1 MPGVQP
7 QTLPTHFPCWVKAIY
22 SWGGETKRDLGF
34 VEGDLIECLNA
45 GDGAWWMGRLKRDR
59 RQVGLFPSN
68 FVELV
73 ADNRPVTPIASPVK
87 QQQQYDY
94 SNSRPSSAASYV
106 SNVDHYA
113 RGASPNPYQQQ
124 RGLSPNPYQQNRG
137 ASPNP
142 YQQNRGASPNPYQQ
156 NRGVSPNPYQQN
168 RGVSPNPYQQNR
180 GASPNPYQQN
190 RAVSPNPYQGNR
202 AVSPNPYQQ
211 NRAVSPNPY
220 QNRSASPNPASYGQ
234 NRAVSPNPNL
244 YQQNRAVS
252 PNPNSYQPNR
262 ALTPSP
268 NPYQQDR
275 AASPN
280 PYYQNRAVSPNP
292 YAQNRS
298 VSPNPYAQN
307 RAVSPNPYHQNGAIS
322 PNPYNQYR
330 ATSPRPPSSQ
340 QQHRAV
346 SPNPYHQNMNYQQGR
361 PTTPNGQ
368 MLQHRPLTP
377 NGPISR
383 SGTPNPY
390 QTSSISQGQQP
401 SSQFHMSQGAKSPNA
416 FRAVSPSPMRP
427 VTPSGYNEETT
438 PPPPPPAHS
447 TQYYPR
453 DTSPAPP
460 FQHMNGARSPI
471 PSRGPTPQPSPHMMA
486 HTPSPLRSAM
496 DDVMSSLDEMS
507 VVDSGRKS
515 PLVFGP
521 GDYDHRSPA
530 TSPMRSHTSQGFNN
544 EGFGGYGHFD
554 GIEIGAS
561 GNRRNDAH
569 GVSNFVERMEASLRS
584 DPGSSSYLNSKD
596 DSYTAQVAKPRQRPQ
611 QQQAKPRPQSVIMT
625 RPGSATASDT
635 SAKRRSVWEVDRKV
649 NLSRQS
655 TLQSN
660 SSSAVFST
668 TSNSTAATSASIM
681 SGMSAGGFSATS
693 AGSFARHKQRAL
705 AAMEASAPH
714 PLSNQLAQSGPFS
727 AFSPV
732 ESQMVTN
739 NGVVFHSGRVSP
751 EKLPRAQNWSN
762 AVNTGNGLGGLSS
775 VSTSPKKK
783 GGFFKKILASAK
795 ASTATA
801 RSVAAIPSPE
811 SELSFGGVRTGIAGG
826 NIPIAPQSQD
836 WVQVRRDVARS
847 NTISRNERLERQE
860 KLEMMD
866 QITVRP
872 IEFLEEECEGD
883 EALDGGVVEQPADF
897 SKVNMNQVDKAA
909 RFIGNLPTGT
919 TPAILAN
926 GHICR
931 PHSSD
936 VQKLRAMFT
945 WMAEKLSWE
954 RPVGLGMDSPSDA
967 IDYDKDCRRVIQNL
981 KATTEEVAVM
991 FMQMCHSVGIGCE
1004 IIRGYLKVPGE
1015 AAETADA
1022 VPRPNHFWN
1031 AVVIDNEWR
1040 IIDASLA
1047 SPTHPKRGLYS
1058 SAPNNMADSH
1068 YFLMRPLH
1076 ACFTH
1081 IPLIPEQQHLVPPQP
1096 HAVLMSLPCASA
1108 GLFKNGIHLINFD
1121 TSLLRVEDL
1130 EIVQID
1136 FQVPIDVECTAE
1148 VEANAFAVDADGDI
1162 FESGDIVKKNALAQ
1176 VAWEG
1181 PLGNIQKTYRVKAV
1195 LPGDEGHGILKVYAG
1210 PRGLMHSIKDNPHP
1224 LAFSLPI
1231 FHTGSNPTYNFV
1243 TRHPTP
1249 HAQRHDLYIVQPQNL
1264 RLAFD
1269 NTYVFAIRQ
1278 HASTVMTN
1286 IELATAK
1293 GAKLAIQTPSGKIMK
1308 IGRRADSLGSEHGQ
1322 IFEQSIK
1329 VSERGPWRG
1338 LVLADRS
1345 ARWCVFA
1352 EWHCV

>member
-7 QTLPTHFPCWVKAIY
+7 QSLPTHFPCWVKAIY

-73 ADNRPVTPIASPVK
+73 SDNRPVTPVASPVK
-87 QQQQYDY
+87 QQYDY
-94 SNSRPSSAASYV
+94 GNPRPSSQASY
-106 SNVDHYA
+106 
-113 RGASPNPYQQQ
+113 RGGADPYGSHRGTSPNPYQQ
-124 RGLSPNPYQQNRG
+124 P
-137 ASPNP
+137 
-142 YQQNRGASPNPYQQ
+142 
-156 NRGVSPNPYQQN
+156 N

-180 GASPNPYQQN
+180 GASPNPYQDQH
-190 RAVSPNPYQGNR
+190 RAVSPNP
-202 AVSPNPYQQ
+202 
-211 NRAVSPNPY
+211 
-220 QNRSASPNPASYGQ
+220 YGQ
-234 NRAVSPNPNL
+234 NRAVSPNP
-244 YQQNRAVS
+244 YGQNRA
-252 PNPNSYQPNR
+252 
-262 ALTPSP
+262 
-268 NPYQQDR
+268 
-275 AASPN
+275 
-280 PYYQNRAVSPNP
+280 
-292 YAQNRS
+292 

-307 RAVSPNPYHQNGAIS
+307 RAVSPNPYGQNRAVS
-322 PNPYNQYR
+322 PNPYAQNRGVSPNPYQQNGAVSPNGFNQFR
-330 ATSPRPPSSQ
+330 ATSPRPPSSS
-340 QQHRAV
+340 QHRAV
-346 SPNPYHQNMNYQQGR
+346 SPNPYQQTIGYQQGR
-361 PTTPNGQ
+361 PTTPNTQ
-368 MLQHRPLTP
+368 MHHHRPMSP
-377 NGPISR
+377 NPPISR

-390 QTSSISQGQQP
+390 QNSMAQGP
-401 SSQFHMSQGAKSPNA
+401 SPSPFHNPQRAKSPA
-416 FRAVSPSPMRP
+416 PFRAVSPAPNRAA
-427 VTPSGYNEETT
+427 TPSGYNQET

-447 TQYYPR
+447 NNYYQR
-453 DTSPAPP
+453 TASPAPS

-496 DDVMSSLDEMS
+496 DDVMSSLEEMS
-507 VVDSGRKS
+507 VVDGGRKS
-515 PLVFGP
+515 PMPFGP
-521 GDYDHRSPA
+521 DDYDNNSGSSATVMRHQPSPS
-530 TSPMRSHTSQGFNN
+530 TSTNTFG
-544 EGFGGYGHFD
+544 GFGNFD
-554 GIEIGAS
+554 GIEIGA
-561 GNRRNDAH
+561 NPRRHDQ
-569 GVSNFVERMEASLRS
+569 GISSFVERMEASLRE
-584 DPGSSSYLNSKD
+584 PNNSSSYYNSND
-596 DSYTAQVAKPRQRPQ
+596 DTFDQIRQFKQ
-611 QQQAKPRPQSVIMT
+611 QQHMPRPSSAIMTNT
-625 RPGSATASDT
+625 RPGSSNTSDA
-635 SAKRRSVWEVDRKV
+635 SAKRRSVWDIDRRP

-660 SSSAVFST
+660 ASSAVFSA

-693 AGSFARHKQRAL
+693 AGSFIRHKHR
-705 AAMEASAPH
+705 AAMGMNGETNPH
-714 PLSNQLAQSGPFS
+714 PLSNQLTPQPGPFS
-727 AFSPV
+727 TLSNMD
-732 ESQMVTN
+732 SQMGTN
-739 NGVVFHSGRVSP
+739 NGVVFHSANVTPSGI
-751 EKLPRAQNWSN
+751 PRAQTWGTSINSS
-762 AVNTGNGLGGLSS
+762 NGLGGLSS
-775 VSTSPKKK
+775 FNNMSPTKKK
-783 GGFFKKILASAK
+783 GGFFKKILAQAK

-801 RSVAAIPSPE
+801 RSMAASPTPE
-811 SELSFGGVRTGIAGG
+811 SDSGYGGVRMVGIAGG

-847 NTISRNERLERQE
+847 NTISRNERIERQE
-860 KLEMMD
+860 KQEMMD
-866 QITVRP
+866 QMTLRP
-872 IEFLEEECEGD
+872 VDFLEEECEGD
-883 EALDGGVVEQPADF
+883 EALDGGIVEQPADF
-897 SKVNMNQVDKAA
+897 TNVNMTQVDKAA
-909 RFIGNLPTGT
+909 RFVGSLPSGT

-926 GHICR
+926 AHICR
-931 PHSSD
+931 PHRSD
-936 VQKLRAMFT
+936 VQRLRAMFT

-954 RPVGLGMDSPSDA
+954 RPAGLGIDSPADN
-967 IDYDKDCRRVIQNL
+967 IEYNKDCRRVIQSL
-981 KATTEEVAVM
+981 KATTEEVAIM

-1015 AAETADA
+1015 TAETPDA

-1081 IPLIPEQQHLVPPQP
+1081 IPILPQQQHLVPPMP
-1096 HAVLMSLPCASA
+1096 HSVLMALPCASA
-1108 GLFKNGIHLINFD
+1108 GFFRSSIQLVNFD

-1136 FQVPIDVECTAE
+1136 FQVPIDVECLAE
-1148 VEANAFAVDADGDI
+1148 VEANGFAVDADGDI
-1162 FESGDIVKKNALAQ
+1162 FESGDIVRKGALAQ

-1181 PLGNIQKTYRVKAV
+1181 PLGNIQKTYRIKAV
-1195 LPGDEGHGILKVYAG
+1195 LPGDEGHGILKIYAG

-1231 FHTGSNPTYNFV
+1231 FHTGANPTYNFV

-1264 RLAFD
+1264 RLAFE
-1269 NTYVFAIRQ
+1269 NTYVFSIRQ
-1278 HASTVMTN
+1278 HSSTVLTSSEM
-1286 IELATAK
+1286 AMFK
-1293 GAKLAIQTPSGKIMK
+1293 GAKLAIQTPTGKIMK

-1322 IFEQSIK
+1322 VFEQSIK
-1329 VSERGPWRG
+1329 VCERGPWRA

-1352 EWHCV
+1352 EWICV

>member
-7 QTLPTHFPCWVKAIY
+7 QTLPTQFPCWVRAVY

-59 RQVGLFPSN
+59 RQIGLFPSN

-73 ADNRPVTPIASPVK
+73 TDNRPVTPVASPVK
-87 QQQQYDY
+87 QQPQYDY
-94 SNSRPSSAASYV
+94 SNQRPSSQASYH
-106 SNVDHYA
+106 SNADAYGNRGA
-113 RGASPNPYQQQ
+113 SPNPYQQQQQQRGASPNPYQQQ
-124 RGLSPNPYQQNRG
+124 RGASPNPYQQQIGASPNPYQQNRG

-156 NRGVSPNPYQQN
+156 NRGA
-168 RGVSPNPYQQNR
+168 SPNPYQQNR
-180 GASPNPYQQN
+180 GASPNPYQQH
-190 RAVSPNPYQGNR
+190 
-202 AVSPNPYQQ
+202 Q
-211 NRAVSPNPY
+211 N
-220 QNRSASPNPASYGQ
+220 
-234 NRAVSPNPNL
+234 
-244 YQQNRAVS
+244 
-252 PNPNSYQPNR
+252 
-262 ALTPSP
+262 
-268 NPYQQDR
+268 R

-280 PYYQNRAVSPNP
+280 PYAQNRAASPNPYARNQVVSPNP
-292 YAQNRS
+292 YAQNRG
-298 VSPNPYAQN
+298 VSPNPYQQHGAVSPRSHNNQF
-307 RAVSPNPYHQNGAIS
+307 RAVSPRPLSGSRALS
-322 PNPYNQYR
+322 PNPYQQNHGYQQAAR
-330 ATSPRPPSSQ
+330 PATPNTQ
-340 QQHRAV
+340 MNQHRPV
-346 SPNPYHQNMNYQQGR
+346 SPNP
-361 PTTPNGQ
+361 
-368 MLQHRPLTP
+368 
-377 NGPISR
+377 PISR

-390 QTSSISQGQQP
+390 QNPTGQGP
-401 SSQFHMSQGAKSPNA
+401 SPSPFHMPQRAKSPA
-416 FRAVSPSPMRP
+416 QFGAVSPSPGRP
-427 VTPSGYNEETT
+427 VTPSGYNQET

-447 TQYYPR
+447 STYYQR
-453 DTSPAPP
+453 AASPAPS
-460 FQHMNGARSPI
+460 FQQMNGARSPI
-471 PSRGPTPQPSPHMMA
+471 PSRGPTPQPSPNRLA

-496 DDVMSSLDEMS
+496 DDVMSSLEEMS
-507 VVDSGRKS
+507 VVDSGKKS
-515 PLVFGP
+515 PIPFSP
-521 GDYDHRSPA
+521 DDYDNLSGSSA
-530 TSPMRSHTSQGFNN
+530 TAIRSHTSQGFRGDTRR
-544 EGFGGYGHFD
+544 GFGSFD
-554 GIEIGAS
+554 GIEISA
-561 GNRRNDAH
+561 NPQRNH
-569 GVSNFVERMEASLRS
+569 GISNFVERMEASLI
-584 DPGSSSYLNSKD
+584 DQGSSSYYSSTD
-596 DSYTAQVAKPRQRPQ
+596 ETFDQIRQLKQ
-611 QQQAKPRPQSVIMT
+611 QQNMGRPNSVMMT
-625 RPGSATASDT
+625 ARPGSSQKSDVNMN
-635 SAKRRSVWEVDRKV
+635 ANPKRRSVWDFDRQP

-693 AGSFARHKQRAL
+693 AGSFIRHKQRA
-705 AAMEASAPH
+705 AMGIPENGPH
-714 PLSNQLAQSGPFS
+714 PLSHQLAPQQPGPFS
-727 AFSPV
+727 ALSPM

-739 NGVVFHSGRVSP
+739 SGIVFHSANVNPQSV
-751 EKLPRAQNWSN
+751 PRAQTW
-762 AVNTGNGLGGLSS
+762 GNNINSGNGGLGGLS
-775 VSTSPKKK
+775 TLNANPMKKK
-783 GGFFKKILASAK
+783 GGFFKKILATAK

-801 RSVAAIPSPE
+801 RSMAASPTPE
-811 SELSFGGVRTGIAGG
+811 SDSGYGTLGMTGIAGG
-826 NIPIAPQSQD
+826 NISIASQSQD

-847 NTISRNERLERQE
+847 NTISHNERLERQE
-860 KLEMMD
+860 KQEMMD
-866 QITVRP
+866 QFTLRP
-872 IEFLEEECEGD
+872 IEFMEEECEGD
-883 EALDGGVVEQPADF
+883 EALDGGIVELPADF
-897 SKVNMNQVDKAA
+897 TGVNMTQVDKAA
-909 RFIGNLPTGT
+909 RFIGSLPSGT

-926 GHICR
+926 SHICR
-931 PHSSD
+931 PHRSD
-936 VQKLRAMFT
+936 VQRLRAMFT
-945 WMAEKLSWE
+945 WVAEKLAWE
-954 RPVGLGMDSPSDA
+954 RPTGLGHDSPGN
-967 IDYDKDCRRVIQNL
+967 IDYNKDCRRVIQSL
-981 KATTEEVAVM
+981 KATTEEVTIM

-1015 AAETADA
+1015 TAETVDA
-1022 VPRPNHFWN
+1022 VPRANHFWN
-1031 AVVIDNEWR
+1031 AIVIDNEWR

-1081 IPLIPEQQHLVPPQP
+1081 IPLTPQHQHLVPPMP
-1096 HAVLMSLPCASA
+1096 HSVLMALPCASA
-1108 GLFKNGIHLINFD
+1108 GFFRNGIQLINFD

-1136 FQVPIDVECTAE
+1136 FQVPIDVECIAE
-1148 VEANAFAVDADGDI
+1148 VEAKGFAIDADGDV
-1162 FESGDIVKKNALAQ
+1162 FESGDIVKKGALAQ

-1224 LAFSLPI
+1224 MAFSLPI

-1264 RLAFD
+1264 RLAFE

-1278 HASTVMTN
+1278 HSSTVLTHSEMT
-1286 IELATAK
+1286 TFK
-1293 GAKLAIQTPSGKIMK
+1293 GAKLAIQTPTGKIMK

-1338 LVLADRS
+1338 LILADRS

>member
-7 QTLPTHFPCWVKAIY
+7 HTLPTHFPCWVKAIY

-87 QQQQYDY
+87 QQHYQQQYDY
-94 SNSRPSSAASYV
+94 SNSRPSSQASYT

-124 RGLSPNPYQQNRG
+124 RGLSPNPYQQNRSI
-137 ASPNP
+137 SPNP
-142 YQQNRGASPNPYQQ
+142 GSYNNNRALSP
-156 NRGVSPNPYQQN
+156 
-168 RGVSPNPYQQNR
+168 
-180 GASPNPYQQN
+180 SPNPYQQN
-190 RAVSPNPYQGNR
+190 RAVSPSP
-202 AVSPNPYQQ
+202 VSYQQ
-211 NRAVSPNPY
+211 M
-220 QNRSASPNPASYGQ
+220 
-234 NRAVSPNPNL
+234 
-244 YQQNRAVS
+244 
-252 PNPNSYQPNR
+252 R
-262 ALTPSP
+262 ALSPSP

-275 AASPN
+275 SVSPN
-280 PYYQNRAVSPNP
+280 PYHQNRAASPNP

-298 VSPNPYAQN
+298 VSPNPYAQS
-307 RAVSPNPYHQNGAIS
+307 RALSPNPYHQNGVMS
-322 PNPYNQYR
+322 PNGYNQYR

-340 QQHRAV
+340 QHRAV
-346 SPNPYHQNMNYQQGR
+346 SPSPYHQLSYQQGR
-361 PTTPNGQ
+361 PTTPNTQ
-368 MLQHRPLTP
+368 MHQQRPLTP

-390 QTSSISQGQQP
+390 QTSMSQGPPP
-401 SSQFHMSQGAKSPNA
+401 SSQYHMSQGAKSPNA

-447 TQYYPR
+447 TQYYSR
-453 DTSPAPP
+453 NASPAPS

-471 PSRGPTPQPSPHMMA
+471 PSRGPTPQPSPMMA

-496 DDVMSSLDEMS
+496 DDVMSSLEEMS
-507 VVDSGRKS
+507 VADSGRKS
-515 PLVFGP
+515 PLVFS
-521 GDYDHRSPA
+521 DYDHRSPV

-544 EGFGGYGHFD
+544 DSFGGGYGHFD

-561 GNRRNDAH
+561 GRRNDAQ
-569 GVSNFVERMEASLRS
+569 VSNFVDRMEASLRS
-584 DPGSSSYLNSKD
+584 DQGSSGYMNSQD
-596 DSYTAQVAKPRQRPQ
+596 DSYAAPIAQPRPRPQ
-611 QQQAKPRPQSVIMT
+611 QQQPKPRPQSVIMT
-625 RPGSATASDT
+625 RPGSSTASDT
-635 SAKRRSVWEVDRKV
+635 SAKRRSVWDVDRKV

-655 TLQSN
+655 TLGSN
-660 SSSAVFST
+660 ASSAVFSA

-705 AAMEASAPH
+705 AAMEQSGPH
-714 PLSNQLAQSGPFS
+714 PLSQLAQPGPFS

-775 VSTSPKKK
+775 ISTSPKKK

-801 RSVAAIPSPE
+801 RSMAAIPSPE
-811 SELSFGGVRTGIAGG
+811 SEQAYGGVRAVGIVGG

-866 QITVRP
+866 QITIRP

-945 WMAEKLSWE
+945 WMAEKLAWE

-1081 IPLIPEQQHLVPPQP
+1081 IPLIPQQQHLVPPQP

-1108 GLFKNGIHLINFD
+1108 GFFKNGIHMINFD

-1136 FQVPIDVECTAE
+1136 FQVPIDVECLAE

-1195 LPGDEGHGILKVYAG
+1195 LPGDEGHGILKIYAG

-1264 RLAFD
+1264 RIAFD

-1278 HASTVMTN
+1278 HASTVLTN
-1286 IELATAK
+1286 TELAMAK

>member
-68 FVELV
+68 FVEV
-73 ADNRPVTPIASPVK
+73 VPDNRPVTPVASPVK
-87 QQQQYDY
+87 KPQYDY
-94 SNSRPSSAASYV
+94 SNSRPSSQASYA
-106 SNVDHYA
+106 SNMDRYA
-113 RGASPNPYQQQ
+113 QGGSPNPYHQQRGQSPNPYQQNRESERIPEPQ
-124 RGLSPNPYQQNRG
+124 NRAASPNPYAQNRG

-142 YQQNRGASPNPYQQ
+142 YA
-156 NRGVSPNPYQQN
+156 
-168 RGVSPNPYQQNR
+168 
-180 GASPNPYQQN
+180 
-190 RAVSPNPYQGNR
+190 
-202 AVSPNPYQQ
+202 
-211 NRAVSPNPY
+211 
-220 QNRSASPNPASYGQ
+220 QNRS
-234 NRAVSPNPNL
+234 
-244 YQQNRAVS
+244 
-252 PNPNSYQPNR
+252 
-262 ALTPSP
+262 
-268 NPYQQDR
+268 
-275 AASPN
+275 
-280 PYYQNRAVSPNP
+280 VSPNP

-307 RAVSPNPYHQNGAIS
+307 RSVSPNPYAQNRS
-322 PNPYNQYR
+322 
-330 ATSPRPPSSQ
+330 
-340 QQHRAV
+340 V
-346 SPNPYHQNMNYQQGR
+346 SPNPYAQNRSVSPNPYAQNRNVSPNPYAQNRGASPNDYSQYMAMSSRPPSAQHGAASPSPYHQNPSYQQGR
-361 PTTPNGQ
+361 SATPNEQ
-368 MLQHRPLTP
+368 MNQHRALTP

-383 SGTPNPY
+383 SGSPNPF
-390 QTSSISQGQQP
+390 QSGMSHRP
-401 SSQFHMSQGAKSPNA
+401 SSQLYMPQAVKSPNG
-416 FRAVSPSPMRP
+416 FRAVSPSPMG
-427 VTPSGYNEETT
+427 SGAISKYNQDTS

-447 TQYYPR
+447 SQYYQR
-453 DTSPAPP
+453 DTSPSPS
-460 FQHMNGARSPI
+460 FQHLNGARSPI
-471 PSRGPTPQPSPHMMA
+471 PSRGPSPQPSPNRIA

-496 DDVMSSLDEMS
+496 DDVLSSLDEMS
-507 VVDSGRKS
+507 VVDSARKS
-515 PLVFGP
+515 PLDFGAN
-521 GDYDHRSPA
+521 DYDHRSPA
-530 TSPMRSHTSQGFNN
+530 TSPLRSHTSQGFGNDN
-544 EGFGGYGHFD
+544 FGGYGNFD

-561 GNRRNDAH
+561 GGRHDTQ
-569 GVSNFVERMEASLRS
+569 GISNFVERMESSLRS
-584 DPGSSSYLNSKD
+584 DQGSGSYQSSKD
-596 DSYTAQVAKPRQRPQ
+596 DPYDTIGQIKKQSL
-611 QQQAKPRPQSVIMT
+611 PRPSSVILT
-625 RPGSATASDT
+625 RPVSSTPSDT
-635 SAKRRSVWEVDRKV
+635 SAKRRSVWDIDRRP

-660 SSSAVFST
+660 SSSAVFSV

-693 AGSFARHKQRAL
+693 AGSFARHKQRTL
-705 AAMEASAPH
+705 TAMENSPH
-714 PLSNQLAQSGPFS
+714 PLSHQLAQTGPFS
-727 AFSPV
+727 AFSPI
-732 ESQMVTN
+732 ESQMVTT
-739 NGVVFHSGRVSP
+739 NGVVFHSGRTSP
-751 EKLPRAQNWSN
+751 EKMARGPNWGSS
-762 AVNTGNGLGGLSS
+762 VNTGNGLGGLSS
-775 VSTSPKKK
+775 VNTSPKKK

-801 RSVAAIPSPE
+801 RSIASLPSPE
-811 SELSFGGVRTGIAGG
+811 SDLGFGAVRTTGIAGG
-826 NIPIAPQSQD
+826 NVPIAPPSQD

-847 NTISRNERLERQE
+847 NTISRNERMERQE
-860 KLEMMD
+860 KQEMMD
-866 QITVRP
+866 LITIRP

-883 EALDGGVVEQPADF
+883 EALSGGVVEQPSDF
-897 SKVNMNQVDKAA
+897 TTINMAQVDKAA

-919 TPAILAN
+919 TPSILAN
-926 GHICR
+926 GHVCR

-936 VQKLRAMFT
+936 VQRLRAIFT
-945 WMAEKLSWE
+945 WMAEKISWE
-954 RPVGLGMDSPSDA
+954 RPGLDSQSGA
-967 IDYDKDCRRVIQNL
+967 IDYDKDCRQVIQSL

-991 FMQMCHSVGIGCE
+991 FMQMCHSIGIGCE
-1004 IIRGYLKVPGE
+1004 IIRGYLKIPGE
-1015 AAETADA
+1015 AAETAETI
-1022 VPRPNHFWN
+1022 PRPNHYWN

-1047 SPTHPKRGLYS
+1047 SPTHPKRGLYG
-1058 SAPNNMADSH
+1058 SAPNNTADSH

-1081 IPLIPEQQHLVPPQP
+1081 IPLIPEQQHLVPPMP
-1096 HAVLMSLPCASA
+1096 HAVLMSLPCTSA
-1108 GLFKNGIHLINFD
+1108 GFFKNGLHLINFD
-1121 TSLLRVEDL
+1121 ISLLRVEDL

-1136 FQVPIDVECTAE
+1136 FQVPMDVECLAE

-1162 FESGDIVKKNALAQ
+1162 FESGDVVKKNALAQ

-1224 LAFSLPI
+1224 LAFSLPM
-1231 FHTGSNPTYNFV
+1231 FHAGSNPTYNFV

-1264 RLAFD
+1264 RLAFE
-1269 NTYVFAIRQ
+1269 NTYIFAIRQ
-1278 HASTVMTN
+1278 HSSTVLTN
-1286 IELATAK
+1286 AELATFK
-1293 GAKLAIQTPSGKIMK
+1293 GAKLAIQAPSGKIMK